1 MLSAFIPSSLPAL
14 PEENKPWQ
22 IAYRAQIS
30 PEISAENI
38 TVSDSVQITAAAA
51 TPPEVSPQSEEP
63 QQPLSST
70 VSPVP
75 PPWAEISTPRLK
87 VKLNQPNSACL
98 TAASADNNSAPVPE
112 CTDTA
117 QAAIQAFATAYLV
130 SAAFDKYWQGERSY
144 RKPGQETL
152 TIQLQH
158 PAAQRCG
165 PFYRAA
171 PARTIYTSSTAVSA
185 DPDII
190 AHEQGHAIL
199 DSYFHYN
206 TGNSFTA
213 SAHEAF
219 ADVTALVTSL
229 QNAQIRENICLAWEN
244 GQYSSIASVI
254 GEGALELRPG
264 APPASKGL
272 RDLASV
278 PEAIAERDCEEPHK
292 ASQRF
297 SCGAYAALRELYERE
312 RQSRPQEP
320 ALSALK
326 RSAER
331 FSTDFINSVRWLPRQ
346 PIISQR
352 DLAQAVLQ
360 ANRELHAG
368 QEIDI
373 YQQNWKNI
381 L

>member
-1 MLSAFIPSSLPAL
+1 MLSALIPSSLPAL
-14 PEENKPWQ
+14 PEESKPWQ

-38 TVSDSVQITAAAA
+38 TVSDSVQITAAAPA
-51 TPPEVSPQSEEP
+51 PPESATRPGQS
-63 QQPLSST
+63 QQLPSST
-70 VSPVP
+70 VSPAS
-75 PPWAEISTPRLK
+75 PPWTEISTPRLK
-87 VKLNQPNSACL
+87 VKLNQPNSANL
-98 TAASADNNSAPVPE
+98 TASSAANNYTPE

-117 QAAIQAFATAYLV
+117 KAAIQAFATAYLV
-130 SAAFDKYWQGERSY
+130 SAAFDKYWQGEQSY

-152 TIQLQH
+152 TIQIQH
-158 PAAQRCG
+158 PAAQQCG

-171 PARTIYTSSTAVSA
+171 PKRTIYTSSAAVSA

-278 PEAIAERDCEEPHK
+278 PEAIAERGCEEPHK

-297 SCGAYAALRELYERE
+297 SCGAYAALRDLYERE
-312 RQSRPQEP
+312 RQSRPREP
-320 ALSALK
+320 ALIALE